1 MLKSRLRKPA
11 LLAFMDTDLARLCQS
26 CGLCCDGSLFG
37 RVGLQPEEVA
47 LARKMRLRVVES
59 GKAFDQPCAAL
70 EADEGCRCSIYRER
84 PLACRNFACRL
95 YDRHRREGGPLE
107 PRLASVRRVR
117 ELLAYLEASGRRP
130 GDREDERAAGGHH
143 SEGDR
148 ATQAFS
154 ELVQRL
160 DEDFARA

>member
-1 MLKSRLRKPA
+1 
-11 LLAFMDTDLARLCQS
+11 MDSDLARLCQS

-37 RVGLQPEEVA
+37 RVRLEPEEVEP
-47 LARKMRLRVVES
+47 ARKMHLRVVES
-59 GKAFDQPCAAL
+59 GRAFDQPCAAL
-70 EADEGCRCSIYRER
+70 ETDEGCRCSIYRER

-117 ELLAYLEASGRRP
+117 ELLACLEASSPRP
-130 GDREDERAAGGHH
+130 GDSEDERAPEGHH
-143 SEGDR
+143 AEGER
-148 ATQAFS
+148 AREAFS
-154 ELVQRL
+154 ELLRRL

>member
-1 MLKSRLRKPA
+1 MD
-11 LLAFMDTDLARLCQS
+11 DTDLARLCQS

-37 RVGLQPEEVA
+37 RVGLQPEEVEP
-47 LARKMRLRVVES
+47 ARKMRLRVVES

-70 EADEGCRCSIYRER
+70 EADQGCRCSIYDER
-84 PLACRNFACRL
+84 PLACRNFVCRL

-117 ELLAYLEASGRRP
+117 ELLAYLEASSPRP
-130 GDREDERAAGGHH
+130 GDT
-143 SEGDR
+143 
-148 ATQAFS
+148 TQAFS

-160 DEDFARA
+160 DDDFARA